1 MRQPISFSMNPFE
14 PIIPLPELTP
24 DEYVN
29 SFDEAF
35 ELAPLK
41 PRGGPRVAAL
51 LERRVTDA
59 RRRWSAAAPG
69 TENAVLNSV
78 RERGVGIVGAG
89 LMGISIA
96 AAFVNAEITVLSCD
110 KIAVARENAPGRV
123 AEELET
129 LRRNRVGVDAS
140 KDRKSEDLVAQYFRT
155 TDALAEVATLP
166 VVIEAIPEKT
176 RLKQVLYRQLE
187 ANAKAKLPL
196 FTNTSSLTIEELS
209 ATLPR
214 EDEDK
219 HTSASRLTSFHF
231 FHPAA
236 KRQPVEIAVG
246 SSATPETIA
255 QAVALTRLIGKKP
268 MVVGDGPGFLVN
280 RILQTYL
287 NEALVALDEGSSPAA
302 IENAARR
309 FGMEGAPLRVID
321 EIGVDVT
328 MHSGASFLKAFPD
341 RLGVSE
347 ILMELV
353 RRDYLGRK
361 TKHGFYRYASQSSW
375 AEDATL
381 SLTRAEIDELLG
393 PRNSAA
399 PETPEEFHTEEA
411 LALRF
416 AIAMFFEAFR
426 IVEDGIVGSLRESDA
441 ALVEALGFPAEKG
454 GVCYWA
460 FSFGVEKILAVAKKF
475 EVLGPRFKAPEL
487 LIEVAARL
495 RKSTS

>member
-1 MRQPISFSMNPFE
+1 M
-14 PIIPLPELTP
+14 
-24 DEYVN
+24 
-29 SFDEAF
+29 
-35 ELAPLK
+35 
-41 PRGGPRVAAL
+41 G
-51 LERRVTDA
+51 
-59 RRRWSAAAPG
+59 AAAPG
-69 TENAVLNSV
+69 TENAGNSV
-78 RERGVGIVGAG
+78 RERGVGMSAPYGFDRGGVCQRGVRSSLAIR
-89 LMGISIA
+89 SPW
-96 AAFVNAEITVLSCD
+96 
-110 KIAVARENAPGRV
+110 RENAPGR
-123 AEELET
+123 
-129 LRRNRVGVDAS
+129 S
-140 KDRKSEDLVAQYFRT
+140 RKSENAFATASESTRRRIGSRGPGRAIFRT

-255 QAVALTRLIGKKP
+255 QAVALTRLIGKIP

-328 MHSGASFLKAFPD
+328 MHSDAFLKRCP
-341 RLGVSE
+341 RSP
-347 ILMELV
+347 
-353 RRDYLGRK
+353 RRPRK
-361 TKHGFYRYASQSSW
+361 F
-375 AEDATL
+375 
-381 SLTRAEIDELLG
+381 
-393 PRNSAA
+393 
-399 PETPEEFHTEEA
+399 
-411 LALRF
+411 
-416 AIAMFFEAFR
+416 
-426 IVEDGIVGSLRESDA
+426 
-441 ALVEALGFPAEKG
+441 
-454 GVCYWA
+454 
-460 FSFGVEKILAVAKKF
+460 
-475 EVLGPRFKAPEL
+475 
-487 LIEVAARL
+487 
-495 RKSTS
+495 